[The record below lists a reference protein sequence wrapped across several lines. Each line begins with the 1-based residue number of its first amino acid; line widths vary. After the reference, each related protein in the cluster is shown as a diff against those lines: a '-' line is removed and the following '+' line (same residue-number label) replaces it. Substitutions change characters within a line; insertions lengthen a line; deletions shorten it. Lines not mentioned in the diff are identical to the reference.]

1 MPQKRQGPSGLNW
14 LGSFDRRSFLK
25 GAAASTVLLGA
36 SDAAN
41 AMAAPGAHA
50 LPPLPGLENLA
61 SDRIRN
67 HFRDLYSPPATQ
79 NEWGYVKASKSVTG
93 ITALS
98 FPPYACCGIPDT
110 AWSPGY
116 LSTCELYLNGEL
128 LEVSA
133 TSGGGTSY
141 IWYPHRIVRQAQAEG
156 VAITT
161 TTCMPSKRR
170 ALLQSIVV
178 KNLSSRRKTLT
189 LGFDLRAAVTKKSG
203 TWFANSPG
211 EADNRIAWDATR
223 SCLIFEAQ
231 HSQAASVQGFFPK
244 ADRMENKRVLIF
256 EITLEPGASREF
268 HYANAI
274 AGEKTEALTSYDR
287 LQADFPALLQQNED
301 VFAGLVKAAFTPG
314 NSAFSGHL
322 PQLVTEDESLWNLYY
337 RGFTNLLFGRRDSPD
352 SAYGLTYLTLGG
364 RVLPTLSFPWDTSLT
379 SLSLAML
386 DPEPLRRLIETWFVQ
401 DMHQHLATDYVSGEA
416 IGPWYAVND
425 MAILRCAQNYLRVTG
440 NFAWLD
446 RPVDGKPV
454 LEHLADHARYWKKL
468 DHYGRGLGDYGK
480 IENLLEVV
488 STYLHEVAGMN
499 AGNVSGMRFVAAL
512 LERKG
517 DDTRARQLR
526 AEADALAARINRL
539 LYVQGKGYW
548 RCGQPDGSYNEV
560 RHCYDLLSVFDNMEQ
575 DLSAEQKREM
585 NRFFWSELHN
595 PVWMRAL
602 SAGDADA
609 TWNIR
614 PDHSSIGAYPSWPP
628 MTAKALLRIDSSP
641 ELASQLAAWI
651 KQLGRA
657 GNQGPFG
664 QAHFVEPVFPPEQ
677 GGARKAPEDAPYL
690 NDWCCIAA
698 GSFVDMVIDSI
709 FGADLRLHDGIRVTS
724 RLEHFDPRARLVNL
738 PYQGK
743 NFSISRNGVEPDQG

>member
-1 MPQKRQGPSGLNW
+1 MSKKVIGVSGLDWIGGFN
-14 LGSFDRRSFLK
+14 RRYFLK
-25 GAAASTVLLGA
+25 GAAVSTAMLGA
-36 SDAAN
+36 SHAAN
-41 AMAAPGAHA
+41 AVATTDART
-50 LPPLPGLENLA
+50 LPAVPKLENLA
-61 SDRIRN
+61 SDPIRN
-67 HFRDLYSPPATQ
+67 RFRDLYNPPATQ
-79 NEWGYVKASKSVTG
+79 NEWGYVKAAKSVSG

-98 FPPYACCGIPDT
+98 FPPYACCGIPET

-116 LSTCELYLNGEL
+116 LTTCELYLNGEL
-128 LEVSA
+128 LNVSA
-133 TSGGGTSY
+133 TSGGETSY
-141 IWYPHRIVRQAQAEG
+141 VWYPHRIVRQAQAAG
-156 VAITT
+156 LSITT
-161 TTCMPSKRR
+161 TTFMPSKQR

-178 KNLSSRRKTLT
+178 KNLSGRKKTLT
-189 LGFDLRAAVTKKSG
+189 LGFDLRAAVTRKSG
-203 TWFANSPG
+203 AWFVNSPG
-211 EADNRIAWDATR
+211 ESDNRIAWDAAR
-223 SCLIFEAQ
+223 GCLVFEAQ
-231 HSQAASVQGFFPK
+231 HSPAVSVQGFSPK
-244 ADRMENKRVLIF
+244 PNRIENQRVLVF
-256 EITLEPGASREF
+256 ETTLAPGESREF
-268 HYANAI
+268 HYTNAI
-274 AGEKTEALTSYDR
+274 AGEKTEAIGGYDR
-287 LQADFPALLQQNED
+287 LQANFSALLQQNED
-301 VFAGLVKAAFTPG
+301 VFAGLVKAAFIPG
-314 NSAFSGHL
+314 NSEFSGHL
-322 PQLVTEDESLWNLYY
+322 PQLITEDESLWNLYY

-352 SAYGLTYLTLGG
+352 SAYGITYLTLGG

-386 DPEPLRRLIETWFVQ
+386 DPEPLRRLVETWFVQ

-446 RPVDGKPV
+446 SVVNGKPV
-454 LEHLADHARYWKKL
+454 LEYLVDHALYWKKL
-468 DHYGRGLGDYGK
+468 DRYGHGLADYGE
-480 IENLLEVV
+480 IQNLLEVV

-512 LERKG
+512 VERKG
-517 DDTRARQLR
+517 DDTRAKRLR
-526 AEADALAARINRL
+526 AEADELAGRINRL
-539 LYVQGKGYW
+539 LYVQNKGYW

-585 NRFFWSELHN
+585 SRFFWSELHN

-628 MTAKALLRIDSSP
+628 MTAKALLRADYSP
-641 ELASQLAAWI
+641 ELASQLASWI
-651 KQLGRA
+651 KQLGSA

-664 QAHFVEPVFPPEQ
+664 QAHFVEPVFPAEQ

-709 FGADLRLHDGIRVTS
+709 FGADLTLHDGIRVTS
-724 RLEHFDPRARLVNL
+724 HLEHFDPRARLVNL

-743 NFSISRNGVEPDQG
+743 RFSISRSGFDIV

>member
-1 MPQKRQGPSGLNW
+1 MSKKTSGFSGIDW
-14 LGSFDRRSFLK
+14 LGPFNRRSFLK
-25 GAAASTVLLGA
+25 GAAASTVMLGA
-36 SDAAN
+36 SHAEDATAAPTAN
-41 AMAAPGAHA
+41 A
-50 LPPLPGLENLA
+50 LPAVPGLEDLA

-67 HFRDLYSPPATQ
+67 RFRDLYNPPATQ
-79 NEWGYVKASKSVTG
+79 NEWGYVKAAKSVTG

-98 FPPYACCGIPDT
+98 FPPYACCGIPEM

-116 LSTCELYLNGEL
+116 LTTCELYLNGEL
-128 LEVSA
+128 LKVSA
-133 TSGGGTSY
+133 ASGGETSY
-141 IWYPHRIVRQAQAEG
+141 VWYPHRIVRQAQAKG
-156 VAITT
+156 LSIVTATF
-161 TTCMPSKRR
+161 MPSKQR

-178 KNLSSRRKTLT
+178 KNLSGRGKTFT
-189 LGFDLRAAVTKKSG
+189 LGFDLRAAVTRKSG
-203 TWFANSPG
+203 AWFVSSPG
-211 EADNRIAWDATR
+211 ESDNRIAWDAAR
-223 SCLIFEAQ
+223 GCLVFEAQ
-231 HSQAASVQGFFPK
+231 HSQAVSVQGFFPK
-244 ADRMENKRVLIF
+244 PDRMESKRVLFF
-256 EITLEPGASREF
+256 EATLGPGESREF
-268 HYANAI
+268 RYANAI
-274 AGEKTEALTSYDR
+274 AGEKPEAIGCYDR
-287 LQADFPALLQQNED
+287 LQANFPALLQQNEG

-314 NSAFSGHL
+314 NSEFSGHL
-322 PQLVTEDESLWNLYY
+322 PQLITEDESLWNLYY

-352 SAYGLTYLTLGG
+352 SAYGATYLTLGG

-386 DPEPLRRLIETWFVQ
+386 DPEPLRRLIETWMAR
-401 DMHQHLATDYVSGEA
+401 DMHQHLATDYVSGQA
-416 IGPWYAVND
+416 VGPWYAVND
-425 MAILRCAQNYLRVTG
+425 MAILRCAQNYLCVTG

-446 RPVDGKPV
+446 RTIDGKPV
-454 LEHLADHARYWKKL
+454 LEHLADHALYWKKL
-468 DHYGRGLGDYGK
+468 DHYGHGLADYGK

-499 AGNVSGMRFVAAL
+499 VGNVRGMRFVAAL
-512 LERKG
+512 VERKG
-517 DDTRARQLR
+517 DALRARQLR
-526 AEADALAARINRL
+526 AEANALAGRINRL

-560 RHCYDLLSVFDNMEQ
+560 RHCYDLLSVFENMEQ
-575 DLSAEQKREM
+575 DLSAQQKREM
-585 NRFFWSELHN
+585 SRFFWSELHN

-628 MTAKALLRIDSSP
+628 MTAKALLRIDTSP
-641 ELASQLAAWI
+641 ELASQLASWI

-709 FGADLRLHDGIRVTS
+709 FGADLTLHDGIQVTS

-743 NFSISRNGVEPDQG
+743 IFSISRNGAEAI